1 MNWLIPRGF
10 KSSKI
15 CVGFR
20 HKIVYLF
27 RSSCGTRKEG
37 LFFMTEV
44 IKKLKLGIIK
54 HYTKGNLAQV
64 PIQFTRPEVL
74 IWRDI
79 NEEILIFFSWKMWDP
94 WMSECTTFTWLSSY
108 GYSVKCTR
116 FIFHFEFFC
125 LRIYHTLKEKDIFSL
140 ERKIRIEIMRNIV
153 FTGSRGKEIYR
164 DCKSAFEDQFVT
176 RVYSIT
182 SDQTKIWIFL
192 YQFHVFLLFLQ
203 WITPGFRLAN
213 TRNFFY
219 DRQTS
224 AWWNAGD
231 LCFGGF
237 WEGHVYH
244 KQKWK

>member
-116 FIFHFEFFC
+116 FIFHFEFFFFTN
-125 LRIYHTLKEKDIFSL
+125 LSYIKGKRTSFPWKEEIG
-140 ERKIRIEIMRNIV
+140 IEIMRN
-153 FTGSRGKEIYR
+153 S
-164 DCKSAFEDQFVT
+164 
-176 RVYSIT
+176 
-182 SDQTKIWIFL
+182 
-192 YQFHVFLLFLQ
+192 FH
-203 WITPGFRLAN
+203 
-213 TRNFFY
+213 
-219 DRQTS
+219 RQ
-224 AWWNAGD
+224 
-231 LCFGGF
+231 
-237 WEGHVYH
+237 
-244 KQKWK
+244 

>member
-94 WMSECTTFTWLSSY
+94 WMSECTTFTWLPSY

-140 ERKIRIEIMRNIV
+140 ERKNSYWNHEKH
-153 FTGSRGKEIYR
+153 S
-164 DCKSAFEDQFVT
+164 
-176 RVYSIT
+176 
-182 SDQTKIWIFL
+182 
-192 YQFHVFLLFLQ
+192 FH
-203 WITPGFRLAN
+203 
-213 TRNFFY
+213 
-219 DRQTS
+219 RQ
-224 AWWNAGD
+224 
-231 LCFGGF
+231 
-237 WEGHVYH
+237 
-244 KQKWK
+244 

>member
-94 WMSECTTFTWLSSY
+94 WMSECTTFTWLPSY

-116 FIFHFEFFC
+116 FIIHWRKRTSFPW
-125 LRIYHTLKEKDIFSL
+125 KE
-140 ERKIRIEIMRNIV
+140 EIRIEIMRNIV

-203 WITPGFRLAN
+203 WITPGFHLAN

>member
-79 NEEILIFFSWKMWDP
+79 NEEILIFFPERCGIPECQNVLPSLDYQATDILLNVQDLFSILSFFVYEFIIHWRKRTSFPWK
-94 WMSECTTFTWLSSY
+94 E
-108 GYSVKCTR
+108 
-116 FIFHFEFFC
+116 E
-125 LRIYHTLKEKDIFSL
+125 
-140 ERKIRIEIMRNIV
+140 IRIEIMRNIV

-203 WITPGFRLAN
+203 WITPGFHLAN

>member
-79 NEEILIFFSWKMWDP
+79 NEEILIFFP
-94 WMSECTTFTWLSSY
+94 ERCGIPECQNVLPSLDYQATDILLNVQHLFSISS
-108 GYSVKCTR
+108 
-116 FIFHFEFFC
+116 FFV
-125 LRIYHTLKEKDIFSL
+125 RIYHTLKEKGHLFLGKKKLVLTSW
-140 ERKIRIEIMRNIV
+140 ETV

-213 TRNFFY
+213 TRNFFLWS
-219 DRQTS
+219 TNLGLIKC
-224 AWWNAGD
+224 WWPM
-231 LCFGGF
+231 F
-237 WEGHVYH
+237 WRVLRGTCLP
-244 KQKWK
+244 

>member
-1 MNWLIPRGF
+1 MPIFLRVNKRLGFAYTKCESDILIEIKISGKWIFYPNQENTPVEVIEFTLIVSPRNCAKKMNWLIPRGF

-79 NEEILIFFSWKMWDP
+79 NEEILIFFP
-94 WMSECTTFTWLSSY
+94 ERCGIPECQNVLPSLDYQATDILLNVQDLFSISSFFVY
-108 GYSVKCTR
+108 E
-116 FIFHFEFFC
+116 FIIH
-125 LRIYHTLKEKDIFSL
+125 
-140 ERKIRIEIMRNIV
+140 
-153 FTGSRGKEIYR
+153 
-164 DCKSAFEDQFVT
+164 
-176 RVYSIT
+176 
-182 SDQTKIWIFL
+182 
-192 YQFHVFLLFLQ
+192 
-203 WITPGFRLAN
+203 
-213 TRNFFY
+213 
-219 DRQTS
+219 
-224 AWWNAGD
+224 
-231 LCFGGF
+231 
-237 WEGHVYH
+237 
-244 KQKWK
+244 